1 MYKVGVSVCVR
12 VLLQAGA
19 DVDAKD
25 VDGWT
30 PLHAAAHWAEEEA
43 CQLLADNMCNM
54 VAKNNLVGGSDSVIL
69 YFPKD
74 SFHTLTSFVLSHFSV
89 MWKLIS

>member
-1 MYKVGVSVCVR
+1 MYKVCASVYVR

-69 YFPKD
+69 YFSED
-74 SFHTLTSFVLSHFSV
+74 SFHSLT
-89 MWKLIS
+89 